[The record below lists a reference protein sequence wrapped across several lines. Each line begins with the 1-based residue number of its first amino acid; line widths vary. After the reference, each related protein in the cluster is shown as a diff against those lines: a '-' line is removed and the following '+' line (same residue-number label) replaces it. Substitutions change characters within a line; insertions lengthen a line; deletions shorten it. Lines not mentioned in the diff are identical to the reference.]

1 MSAIDKVKDHF
12 TQLDTGES
20 LYIEAWDLKVYKQ
33 PLTLKKKGKLLKK
46 MEGDNIEGL
55 AYVLIELALDEQGK
69 NLFTLEDKIAF

>member
-33 PLTLKKKGKLLKK
+33 PLQCISANEK
-46 MEGDNIEGL
+46 
-55 AYVLIELALDEQGK
+55 
-69 NLFTLEDKIAF
+69 